1 MAELSRSSTRGRAVC
16 GVGLVVWCLLLLT
29 LGCSPADGPGAPPA
43 GQAEAGVEAGVGAG
57 VETVPVELA
66 GRAFEVELALDP
78 ASRLQGLSDRPVV
91 PEDGGMLFVF
101 PDVARRTFVM
111 RRCLVPID
119 IAYLD
124 DAGRVVRT
132 HAMAV
137 EAPGTPEHR
146 LRHYPSRYPARY
158 ALELA
163 GGTLAELDLQPGDPV
178 TLPPD
183 LVEQAE

>member
-16 GVGLVVWCLLLLT
+16 GVGLMIWCLLLLT
-29 LGCSPADGPGAPPA
+29 LGCSPADGAGAPPA
-43 GQAEAGVEAGVGAG
+43 GQAEAGVEAGV
-57 VETVPVELA
+57 ETVPVELA
-66 GRAFEVELALDP
+66 GRTFEVELALTP
-78 ASRLQGLSDRPVV
+78 ASRLQGLSDRLVV

-101 PDVARRTFVM
+101 PDVARRAFVM

-137 EAPGTPEHR
+137 EPPGTPEHR
-146 LRHYPSRYPARY
+146 LTHYPSRYPARY

-163 GGTLAELDLQPGDPV
+163 GGTLAELGLEPGDPV
-178 TLPPD
+178 TLPPG
-183 LVEQAE
+183 LVERAE